1 MNNINEINEII
12 DEFNNNNF
20 LKVISLSKN
29 FVRSSPNYLLVNI
42 LLAKSFFKIKQI
54 QQSLDILSHLT
65 KLYPSDYR
73 PLFELG
79 NILRDLKNYRQS
91 LRLYKMSLKLDS
103 SNPSILNNIGTVY
116 QYLDKTYLAIKYYSK
131 AVDLEP
137 KNSLFLFNL
146 ATTYRE
152 LNITNLALKLLNKA
166 IIYDFENFEIH
177 RNISLII
184 KYDSINHPH
193 FKQLKKLELLK
204 NDNTPQIY
212 LLYFAIAKAYEDL
225 GDIKNT
231 VKYLRLANNSKN
243 KSINYEITIIKKQFE
258 NVKKVFLKIKNNNF
272 KKIKN
277 KKSIFILGLPRSGT
291 TLIEQILSAHHKVSA
306 GGEIVYFSKHF
317 NHFLG
322 VSKKLDVD
330 QITNNIHDET
340 FFEIGK
346 GYFED
351 LKTVS
356 TDKIVTDKL
365 PHNFILTGFINLACP
380 SSKIIHCKRDIN
392 SIRFSMFKNF
402 FPKEGLNFTY
412 NEKNLKLYTELYL
425 DLMKFWSEQS
435 LKNYYEINYENLV
448 DNFEEE
454 VRKLLNFCELEWD
467 PNCLNYYKNKNKVST
482 VSTLQVRKK
491 IYKSSKSSWQIYKD
505 YFTDLFD

>member
-1 MNNINEINEII
+1 MNNLNQIIN
-12 DEFNNNNF
+12 EFNNNNF

-29 FVRSSPNYLLVNI
+29 FIDKFPNNVQANI
-42 LLAKSFFKIKQI
+42 LLAKSLFKINQI
-54 QQSLDILSHLT
+54 QQSLDVLSHLT

-79 NILRDLKNYRQS
+79 NILRDLKNYKQS
-91 LRLYKMSLKLDS
+91 LKLYKMAINLDRL
-103 SNPSILNNIGTVY
+103 NANILNNIGTVY
-116 QYLDKTYLAIKYYSK
+116 QFLDKTHLAIKYYKK
-131 AVDLEP
+131 ATDLEP

-146 ATTYRE
+146 GTTYRE
-152 LNITNLALKLLNKA
+152 LNFTNLALDFLNKA
-166 IIYDFENFEIH
+166 VSFDFENLEIH

-184 KYDSINHPH
+184 KYNTINHPH
-193 FKQLKKLELLK
+193 FKQLKKLENLIS
-204 NDNTPQIY
+204 DSTPQIY

-225 GDIKNT
+225 CDVENT
-231 VKYLRLANNSKN
+231 VKYLKLANNSKN
-243 KSINYEITIIKKQFE
+243 KSIHYEIETINQFE
-258 NVKKVFLKIKNNNF
+258 NIKKVFLNIKNNDF